1 MIDFHYLLQAL
12 KPNCYYIMSIGIKHS
27 LLIALWNQS
36 RFIDLVIKFLKRSI
50 YIFQGYSFLLLL
62 IALMTIFES
71 LKNPTSLDSRKEK
84 HIYVHIRTKKT
95 TWTKSIAS
103 LHLFEV
109 LKSFINW
116 RIVTILPY
124 LSQVHQSLSFI
135 IESDGVWPFVT
146 ASSE

>member
-1 MIDFHYLLQAL
+1 MQAL

-27 LLIALWNQS
+27 LLIALWNQCK
-36 RFIDLVIKFLKRSI
+36 FIDLVIKFLKRSI
-50 YIFQGYSFLLLL
+50 YIFQGCSFLLLL

-71 LKNPTSLDSRKEK
+71 LENPTSLDSKKKK

-116 RIVTILPY
+116 RIVTILLY
-124 LSQVHQSLSFI
+124 LSQVHQSLPFI